1 MNKDKKLWYMPQS
14 NPKEQEEEILRNQNI
29 LKHVQII
36 QIQIQIQ
43 IQHYF

>member
-1 MNKDKKLWYMPQS
+1 MNKVKKLWYMQQS

-43 IQHYF
+43 HYF

>member
-1 MNKDKKLWYMPQS
+1 MNKDKKLWYMQQS
-14 NPKEQEEEILRNQNI
+14 NPKEQEEILRNQNI

-43 IQHYF
+43 HYF